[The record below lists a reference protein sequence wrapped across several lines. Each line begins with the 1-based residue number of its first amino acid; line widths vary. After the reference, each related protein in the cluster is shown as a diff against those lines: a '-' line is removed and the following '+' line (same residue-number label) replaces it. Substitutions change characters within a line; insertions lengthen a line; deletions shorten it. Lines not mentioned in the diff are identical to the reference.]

1 MACALTSTFY
11 LLMPKHTLKAYNIL
25 LAYSLLIDHQYITN
39 NTLLTGKK
47 KTPEGAFITIK
58 LDSN

>member
-1 MACALTSTFY
+1 
-11 LLMPKHTLKAYNIL
+11 MPKHTLKAYNIL

-39 NTLLTGKK
+39 NTFLTGKK
-47 KTPEGAFITIK
+47 KTPEGAFITIE